1 MKVEIDRRSRSRPL
15 LEHAKG
21 GSASPSAAKPPAQPG
36 AKAQAPDVTSKGPS
50 YKARPVFRAIVLA
63 GLAGFLVWEVAT
75 RSIAAYLAE
84 TSPQSA
90 LLLRSTQPTALLN
103 LADESLSANEAARAI
118 GPTLP
123 PVRSEEPPE
132 RPTTEAGVSP
142 AGGEAPQTEIDVGP
156 AGTQTGETTEGVSP
170 ADEDAAQTQA
180 ANTEE
185 DDVGVAGEAPAQ
197 PQTADAS
204 DVGGEAAAQT
214 EAPGI
219 EENASESGEQT
230 AHTQTSD
237 AEEDTGLADDEAP
250 ATQGSQPG
258 SVPLDGGDSAQI
270 EAWAE
275 RALLNDPIN
284 PRALR
289 ILGQLAHAAS
299 DEGRTDVFMQAA
311 AQRSLHESSAVYWMM
326 RKSCL
331 DGNYRAALRYADILL
346 RTRSQ
351 ATRHVVPVLGK
362 MAEIPGAS
370 ADLKDFL
377 AKNPPW
383 RSQFFA
389 MLPRGVSDA
398 RTPLDLFLSLRSSKA
413 PPTAENLRSYLD
425 FLIGRGFHELAYYA
439 WLQFLPPEQLGRVG
453 RLFNGDFETTPS
465 GLPFDWV
472 ILEGTGTAIEV
483 ASLPDQPG
491 QSALR
496 LEFGPGRVSF
506 REVKQQVLL
515 TPGTYIFKGKVQADL
530 MSERGLQWL
539 VTCVRVRKPIGAS
552 LTVNGSTGGWQDFEF
567 SFSVPETGCPAQVVL
582 LALDARSASEMFVS
596 GSIWYDDLSITR
608 DPTFDRSPG

>member
-1 MKVEIDRRSRSRPL
+1 
-15 LEHAKG
+15 
-21 GSASPSAAKPPAQPG
+21 
-36 AKAQAPDVTSKGPS
+36 
-50 YKARPVFRAIVLA
+50 VLA
-63 GLAGFLVWEVAT
+63 GLAWFLMWEVAT
-75 RSIAAYLAE
+75 RGIADYLAE

-90 LLLRSTQPTALLN
+90 LLLRPTQPTALLN

-123 PVRSEEPPE
+123 PVRSVEPPE
-132 RPTTEAGVSP
+132 RPTTEVEGGADDTTGEVLDSQITGTEEVIGVPGKDARQAQATDAEAGVSP
-142 AGGEAPQTEIDVGP
+142 AGGEAPQTE
-156 AGTQTGETTEGVSP
+156 
-170 ADEDAAQTQA
+170 
-180 ANTEE
+180 
-185 DDVGVAGEAPAQ
+185 
-197 PQTADAS
+197 
-204 DVGGEAAAQT
+204 
-214 EAPGI
+214 APGI
-219 EENASESGEQT
+219 EENVSESGEQT

-284 PRALR
+284 ARAFR
-289 ILGQLAHAAS
+289 ILGQLAHAGS

-311 AQRSLHESSAVYWMM
+311 AQRSLRESSAVYWMM
-326 RKSCL
+326 RKSSL

-351 ATRHVVPVLGK
+351 AARHVVPMLGK

-389 MLPRGVSDA
+389 MLPGRVSDA
-398 RTPLDLFLSLRSSKA
+398 RTPLDLFLSLRNSKA
-413 PPTAENLRSYLD
+413 PPTAGNLRSYLD

-483 ASLPDQPG
+483 ASQPDQPG

-496 LEFGPGRVSF
+496 LEFGAGRVSF
-506 REVKQQVLL
+506 REVTQQVLL